1 VRSKFKTRVTPGDPA
16 PSEARLRQLSEVDL
30 AAEFVYAVKR
40 MRVNGVSM
48 TDAIRRDIYLQVVL
62 TEFRRRLYERLADEA
77 ELHVV
82 SHPRAV

>member
-1 VRSKFKTRVTPGDPA
+1 MRSKFKTRVTPGDPA
-16 PSEARLRQLSEVDL
+16 PSEARLRQLSEADL

-40 MRVNGVSM
+40 LRVNGVPM
-48 TDAIRRDIYLQVVL
+48 MEAIRRDVYLQVVL
-62 TEFRRRLYERLADEA
+62 TEFRRRLYERCASEA